1 MISQV
6 LTVNQLWHWNSFE
19 INSISESYAIS
30 SFNGQPFQANPDV
43 FVLYGV
49 NHICSLWVGIEV
61 DWNIS
66 RMFSILSNMENI
78 PDQLIYSTYGNPQF
92 SQLVYGIISPPM
104 ETNKCT
110 FRIGKRPF
118 GNHMWSATCK
128 DKPWSNFLNWWFPGI
143 SGMAKVWKV
152 WKVAPTQKESTM
164 HYRIHQIRTCPKMQH
179 HCVFWSVENLQKQH
193 DIHTPFNLIIG
204 TSRFAATFLL
214 VHTSSLCMTS
224 S

>member
-1 MISQV
+1 
-6 LTVNQLWHWNSFE
+6 
-19 INSISESYAIS
+19 
-30 SFNGQPFQANPDV
+30 
-43 FVLYGV
+43 
-49 NHICSLWVGIEV
+49 
-61 DWNIS
+61 
-66 RMFSILSNMENI
+66 MENI

-214 VHTSSLCMTS
+214 VLYAWRHHKLHSMLVMFLCSSYYLLCGESGDCTMWKREIMI
-224 S
+224 